1 MRFLDFG
8 IPAAIGFFSG
18 LLPPIIIEKWKTNK
32 EEKKQLTLLEKDMQE
47 LSEHYK
53 NVSSNISV
61 MEEKIRALELNLSH
75 NTGVLKAKIPE
86 APLEGTT
93 LK

>member
-1 MRFLDFG
+1 MRFLDFA

-18 LLPPIIIEKWKTNK
+18 LLPPVIIEKWKTNK
-32 EEKKQLTLLEKDMQE
+32 EEKKQLTLLEKDMQD
-47 LSEHYK
+47 LVEHYK
-53 NVSSNISV
+53 NVSSSISI

-86 APLEGTT
+86 APLEGAT